1 MIGFRAFTDNDYQ
14 VYNLLDFLNDVDGFE
29 VATTDNHGTWMLWFR
44 DKESATN
51 AQWMLELNGA
61 KGVEHGEVVQT
72 EGSGG
77 DPELSGGYSQ
87 GVDGGD
93 AERDQR
99 GEREAP
105 AADGSGERHREL
117 AEESPGHDEGG
128 DPDA

>member
-61 KGVEHGEVVQT
+61 KGVEHGEVVQA
-72 EGSGG
+72 EGSGR
-77 DPELSGGYSQ
+77 DPPVFCLFFS
-87 GVDGGD
+87 
-93 AERDQR
+93 R
-99 GEREAP
+99 P
-105 AADGSGERHREL
+105 AA
-117 AEESPGHDEGG
+117 
-128 DPDA
+128 PDKWTDIVGQ